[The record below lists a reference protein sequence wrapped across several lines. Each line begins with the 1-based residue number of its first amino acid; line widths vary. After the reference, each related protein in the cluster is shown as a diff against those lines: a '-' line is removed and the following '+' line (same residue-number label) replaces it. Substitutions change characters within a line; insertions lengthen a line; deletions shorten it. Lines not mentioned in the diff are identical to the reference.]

1 MEAEV
6 AQQEVKTRA
15 WSLECK
21 SPSKKAFMLGLIA
34 LGCLLAAHFIT
45 VMIGCIIS
53 AINIADRLPG
63 FEHTTSRRIHMACI
77 SLTWIVATAGAGILT
92 MGIWMNRESRPECG
106 FTNKHFLSLGGK
118 VCFLH
123 AIVSVFMYIAFL
135 ISYTT
140 TEVPNLNPPLLRC
153 RWSLCSPAS
162 SFSTFA
168 LSFPFGSFPILC
180 PLCVFLVAS
189 FNHSVPMWT
198 RTWTEA
204 SLVAPVSWSECLK
217 SVCYYSRFK
226 TLRAPRHLLLW
237 GFPSSFLSFHRVFCR
252 RSRDPASLTNSASAA
267 KDPSKLQVTPDVP
280 EASIYL
286 LMLCLYY

>member
-123 AIVSVFMYIAFL
+123 AIVSVL
-135 ISYTT
+135 I
-140 TEVPNLNPPLLRC
+140 
-153 RWSLCSPAS
+153 LCSPAS

-204 SLVAPVSWSECLK
+204 SLVAPVSWSESLK

-226 TLRAPRHLLLW
+226 TLRALETLHL
-237 GFPSSFLSFHRVFCR
+237 
-252 RSRDPASLTNSASAA
+252 
-267 KDPSKLQVTPDVP
+267 
-280 EASIYL
+280 
-286 LMLCLYY
+286 